1 MAKAKKPIAPAEDI
15 KPKAD
20 VKPKKLAKTKEESK
34 PKYDPELYE
43 EDGWPK
49 LPDFL
54 NRKLI
59 KEKNEQ
65 LVKNTTKQKG
75 K

>member
-1 MAKAKKPIAPAEDI
+1 MAKAKKEAKPAEDV
-15 KPKAD
+15 KPTVD
-20 VKPKKLAKTKEESK
+20 VKSKKLAKPKEEAK
-34 PKYDPELYE
+34 PRYDPEFYE

-65 LVKNTTKQKG
+65 LVKKNAKQKG

>member
-1 MAKAKKPIAPAEDI
+1 MAKAKKESKPAEDV

-20 VKPKKLAKTKEESK
+20 VKPKLSAKPKEEVK
-34 PKYDPELYE
+34 PKYDPEFYD
-43 EDGWPK
+43 EDGFPK

-65 LVKNTTKQKG
+65 LVKKTAKQKG